1 MVVSIEY
8 PPDKLDIIKSAPG
21 IFSFTIYRKD
31 SALDNFI
38 AGPKTSLYFFGLH
51 AYLQLVS
58 KSEWAG
64 WAVVIHTDAATI
76 ERNPAAF
83 AYFQEKGAIIG
94 RITVAEPYTTFP
106 TLLRIGRYYPMFVNT
121 GGIVCVRD
129 ADTIFDA
136 YLASMIFE
144 TTNYRAIDSFEKK
157 LTYFGKPEFVG
168 FINKLSVWERMY
180 IEKVSPLS
188 DKIVFTYDSK
198 YTLDRIINTNK
209 SQKFW
214 TGTNAEYGRGSP
226 PHVRLL
232 AGIITK
238 IGSPIDMSVWAA
250 LPEFTTKYFDSVPEE
265 NRIPSSTTLNSFD
278 EYYLT
283 DVIYKWAKQ
292 TGRVAFFRIDYVSP
306 SYRSTEENVVR
317 GGPDHVGAQKYYLEN
332 PGEQLDE
339 ESFNNPLRYAK
350 KVANIPESAIHVGP
364 ILSWGAPA
372 PAAPSN
378 GRPPKPS
385 WIPTFVFGGGSRRH
399 RNRTRRTK
407 KSTTLRRRRHKS
419 RG

>member
-21 IFSFTIYRKD
+21 IFSFTIYRND
-31 SALDNFI
+31 NALDAFI
-38 AGPKTSLYFFGLH
+38 TDPKASIYFFGLY
-51 AYLQLVS
+51 AYLELVA
-58 KSEWAG
+58 KPEWTG
-64 WAVVIHTDAATI
+64 WTVVIHTDTATI

-83 AYFQEKGAIIG
+83 TYFQEKGAIIG
-94 RITVAEPYTTFP
+94 RITVAEPYSSFP

-121 GGIVCVRD
+121 DGIVAVRD

-157 LTYFGKPEFVG
+157 LTYFGKPQFVD
-168 FINKLSVWERMY
+168 FINKLSTWEQLY
-180 IEKVSPLS
+180 IERVRPLS
-188 DKIVFTYDSK
+188 DKIVLTYDSG
-198 YTLDRIINTNK
+198 YTLGRIINTNK

-214 TGTNAEYGRGSP
+214 TGTNAEYSTYYP
-226 PHVRLL
+226 SAPHVRLL
-232 AGIITK
+232 AGVITK
-238 IGSPIDMSVWAA
+238 VGAPIDMSVWAT
-250 LPEFTTKYFDSVPEE
+250 LPEFTAKYFESVPEE
-265 NRIPSSTTLNSFD
+265 NRTPSSTTLNSFD

-317 GGPDHVGAQKYYLEN
+317 GGPDHAGAQKYYLEN
-332 PGEQLDE
+332 PGEELKPNY
-339 ESFNNPLRYAK
+339 FNNPLRYAK
-350 KVANIPESAIHVGP
+350 KVANIPETTAPVGP
-364 ILSWGAPA
+364 ILSWGR
-372 PAAPSN
+372 PAAAATN

-385 WIPTFVFGGGSRRH
+385 WMPTFIFGGGSRKRKH
-399 RNRTRRTK
+399 TK
-407 KSTTLRRRRHKS
+407 KSTTLRRRRRKS